1 MRAQPH
7 ALVQELLTRFRKSF
21 RFATEV
27 PASIIARVLK
37 NPNIITVIGLAIS
50 FGVPIAACYHH
61 PALALVLLLVSSY
74 MDALDGALARI
85 TGRVTRFGAIL
96 DSFSDRIEE
105 FNYIIALSIL
115 GLNPYLAMIMM
126 ALSFS
131 ISYLRAHGE
140 LRGVKMEGVGLFER
154 GERILMIAIMLI
166 LFVTNLGKT
175 NLVDKLS
182 VINVVAFIYSAL
194 CFVTVLQRLVHIYT
208 MTKIKD

>member
-1 MRAQPH
+1 M
-7 ALVQELLTRFRKSF
+7 LTRFRKSF

-27 PASIIARVLK
+27 PAQIIARVLK
-37 NPNIITVIGLAIS
+37 NPNVITVIGLVLS
-50 FGVPIAACYHH
+50 FGVPIAAYYHH
-61 PALALVLLLVSSY
+61 SMLALALLLISSY

-85 TGRVTRFGAIL
+85 TGRVTRFGAVL

-126 ALSFS
+126 LLSFS

-154 GERILMIAIMLI
+154 GERIVMITIMLI
-166 LFVTNLGKT
+166 LFAANLSDIILLDGLNIVNT
-175 NLVDKLS
+175 TAL
-182 VINVVAFIYSAL
+182 IYSGL
-194 CFVTVLQRLVHIYT
+194 CFVTVLQRLTHIYT
-208 MTKIKD
+208 MTKTKN